1 MKRISGK
8 GRYETSVAVAETF
21 FTDVE
26 RVTLAYAQ
34 DYPDGLCGGALACK
48 LGAPV
53 LLVES
58 GKESAAA
65 DYVAE
70 NGIKRG
76 VVFGGAGRITDESVR
91 TVFDLPADAEIE
103 LIRYS

>member
-1 MKRISGK
+1 M
-8 GRYETSVAVAETF
+8 
-21 FTDVE
+21 
-26 RVTLAYAQ
+26 
-34 DYPDGLCGGALACK
+34 
-48 LGAPV
+48 

-58 GKESAAA
+58 GKEAAA
-65 DYVAE
+65 AEYVAE